1 MLSEVVQIA
10 VKVQQAL
17 SAGAMGL
24 VDGAGSVAST
34 VPSEAIDRVRQLGED
49 VARLAARQKELEQI
63 VTNAQPQADRWS
75 IFNGY
80 IGVFVVAFLVTLIC
94 TPIMRRLAIANNIID
109 RPNEA
114 RKAHKLPVAY
124 LGGVAVYLGLVA
136 AIGFS
141 YAANYHGLMT
151 YHKTVHLTHDGGVNF
166 PVPMSVLV
174 GLTVIML
181 IGLLDDVINV
191 TPSQKIGGMLIA
203 SAALAYQDVGVK
215 VASQVLTGAGA
226 IFSEKLGMPA
236 GWIID
241 YPLGFEIPLVGSSL
255 HLDIIYW
262 TGTAVIAIF
271 VLGACNALN
280 LIDGLDG
287 LCSGITAIAGS
298 ALLIM
303 ALTLAL
309 YDDGPLDGARIILC
323 LAMVG
328 ACLGF
333 LPHNYNPASIFLG
346 DAGSLM
352 LGYLTI
358 VIVLTLGDTGRT
370 NLVLCGLIVFAV
382 PIIDTSLAIVRRKL
396 AGQSISSADDNHLHH
411 ILKRLMGV
419 KGAVSVLYLMG
430 GAFGVLG
437 VAMQATKSRFVYA
450 LVLVAA
456 SFIGVIALKSARR
469 KQIEE
474 QMLAKTGPVKAV
486 VGGEGAGALASVA
499 PMPTGSLPPPVQAPV
514 QTKA

>member
-1 MLSEVVQIA
+1 
-10 VKVQQAL
+10 
-17 SAGAMGL
+17 
-24 VDGAGSVAST
+24 
-34 VPSEAIDRVRQLGED
+34 
-49 VARLAARQKELEQI
+49 
-63 VTNAQPQADRWS
+63 
-75 IFNGY
+75 
-80 IGVFVVAFLVTLIC
+80 
-94 TPIMRRLAIANNIID
+94 
-109 RPNEA
+109 
-114 RKAHKLPVAY
+114 
-124 LGGVAVYLGLVA
+124 
-136 AIGFS
+136 
-141 YAANYHGLMT
+141 
-151 YHKTVHLTHDGGVNF
+151 
-166 PVPMSVLV
+166 
-174 GLTVIML
+174 
-181 IGLLDDVINV
+181 
-191 TPSQKIGGMLIA
+191 
-203 SAALAYQDVGVK
+203 
-215 VASQVLTGAGA
+215 
-226 IFSEKLGMPA
+226 
-236 GWIID
+236 
-241 YPLGFEIPLVGSSL
+241 
-255 HLDIIYW
+255 
-262 TGTAVIAIF
+262 
-271 VLGACNALN
+271 
-280 LIDGLDG
+280 
-287 LCSGITAIAGS
+287 
-298 ALLIM
+298 M
-303 ALTLAL
+303 ALTLAV

-474 QMLAKTGPVKAV
+474 QMLAKTGPVKPL
-486 VGGEGAGALASVA
+486 VGGEGAGALASAA
-499 PMPTGSLPPPVQAPV
+499 PMATGSLPPPAQAPV